1 MIKSK
6 QHIEETQYY
15 TDFADLEVSYDNT
28 DEFEL
33 YDSSDEA
40 FIERDH
46 LDIMKFCKDLDNTCE
61 THMDLLSDEELSY
74 IDDTSDDECNDFYNP
89 NLEILHELRQIREA
103 LTNTGV

>member
-6 QHIEETQYY
+6 QHIEEIQYY
-15 TDFADLEVSYDNT
+15 TDFADLEVSYDNS

-46 LDIMKFCKDLDNTCE
+46 LDIMEFCKELDNTCE
-61 THMDLLSDEELSY
+61 TQMDLLSDEELSY
-74 IDDTSDDECNDFYNP
+74 IDDTSDDESNYFYNL
-89 NLEILHELRQIREA
+89 NSEIIHELRQIRQA